1 MKPDRYLLRMTVFL
15 LAVAGLLVFLLD
27 PASRFFATNKALNS
41 VIIGVMLLGI
51 VYLLRQV
58 LELRPEARWF
68 ERLEQQDPGLVS
80 APAPN
85 LLGPVAAAL
94 SERRSARWQ
103 LGPTATRALVDGLA
117 ARLDEKREIGRYL
130 VSVLIF
136 LGLLGTFWGLLQTV
150 SSIGDAIRNLSIAGG
165 GDFAAMF
172 TEFKRGLEAPLS
184 GMGTSFSSSLFGLS
198 GSLILGFLELQAS
211 QAQGRFLG
219 EVEDYLTAN
228 TKLGGTGVGVEGESG
243 AGVPAYVS
251 ALLESTAES
260 LDRLQRTMA
269 RAEEN
274 RGTGNEAL
282 VTLTERLGT
291 LAAQMRAEQELM
303 VRIAETQMELKPML
317 QRLAQTQSAP
327 PPVLDDA
334 SRAHLRSL
342 DTGIG
347 RLIEGQ
353 SAGLDEVAAQVKIL
367 TRTIAAMA
375 AEEQR

>member
-1 MKPDRYLLRMTVFL
+1 MKPDRYLFRMTVFL
-15 LAVAGLLVFLLD
+15 LAVAGLVVFLLD
-27 PASRFFATNKALNS
+27 PASRFFATNEALNS

-68 ERLEQQDPGLVS
+68 ERLEQQDPGLVA
-80 APAPN
+80 APAPD

-136 LGLLGTFWGLLQTV
+136 LGLLGTFWGLLLTV

-198 GSLILGFLELQAS
+198 GSLVLGFLELQAS

-228 TKLGGTGVGVEGESG
+228 TKLGSTGVGVEGEGG

-274 RGTGNEAL
+274 RGSGNEAL

-291 LAAQMRAEQELM
+291 LAHQMRAEQELM
-303 VRIAETQMELKPML
+303 VRIAETQMELKPLL
-317 QRLAQTQSAP
+317 QRLGHAPSAP
-327 PPVLDDA
+327 APVLDDA

-342 DTGIG
+342 DAGIG

>member
-1 MKPDRYLLRMTVFL
+1 VKPDRYLLRMTVFL
-15 LAVAGLLVFLLD
+15 LAVAGLVVFLLD
-27 PASRFFATNKALNS
+27 PASRFFATNTALNS
-41 VIIGVMLLGI
+41 VIIGVLLLGI

-68 ERLEQQDPGLVS
+68 ERLEQQDPGLVA
-80 APAPN
+80 APAPD

-150 SSIGDAIRNLSIAGG
+150 SAIGDAIRNLSIAGG

-172 TEFKRGLEAPLS
+172 TEFKRGLEAPLA

-228 TKLGGTGVGVEGESG
+228 TKLGGTGPGIEGESG
-243 AGVPAYVS
+243 GVPAYVS

-274 RGTGNEAL
+274 RGSGNEAL

-291 LAAQMRAEQELM
+291 LAHQMRAEQELM
-303 VRIAETQMELKPML
+303 VRIAETQMELKPLL
-317 QRLAQTQSAP
+317 QRLGHTPSAP

-342 DTGIG
+342 DAGIG

-375 AEEQR
+375 AEDQR